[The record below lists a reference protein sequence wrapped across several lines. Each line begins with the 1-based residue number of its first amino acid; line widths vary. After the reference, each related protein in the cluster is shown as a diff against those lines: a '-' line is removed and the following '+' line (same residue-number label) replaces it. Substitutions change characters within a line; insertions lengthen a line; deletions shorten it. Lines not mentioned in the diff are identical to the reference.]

1 MTAYDELC
9 AYTLSLGDP
18 EFIHQHVVDAQ
29 AAQAATTESKPIGV
43 AFALVGLYLH
53 LERGFTGRE
62 VQRAHMRLGRSG
74 PPWPQFPLPPE
85 DERGATTPEG
95 VLATPEGPERVA
107 AIDGWC
113 WSVWEAWNRGR
124 ESEAGVDPRD
134 TVIRFLQ
141 ERGVVS

>member
-43 AFALVGLYLH
+43 AFALAGLYLH

-62 VQRAHMRLGRSG
+62 VQRAHMCLGKSG
-74 PPWPQFPLPPE
+74 PPWPVFPLPGE
-85 DERGATTPEG
+85 GERGSVTADD
-95 VLATPEGPERVA
+95 VLAIPEGPTRAA
-107 AIDGWC
+107 AIDDWC
-113 WSVWEAWNRGR
+113 RSVWAAWT
-124 ESEAGVDPRD
+124 AGPAGARVRAG
-134 TVIRFLQ
+134 VIRFLG
-141 ERGVVS
+141 ERQVVS